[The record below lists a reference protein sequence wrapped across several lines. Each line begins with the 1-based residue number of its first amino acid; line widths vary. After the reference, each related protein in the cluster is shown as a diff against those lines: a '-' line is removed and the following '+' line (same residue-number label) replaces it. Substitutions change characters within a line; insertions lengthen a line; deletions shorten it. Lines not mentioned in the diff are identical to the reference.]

1 MAAAENVVTGIKDK
15 SSLAPMQV
23 LVRGRIESS
32 SVHEGTRET
41 KIMTPA
47 VDEFS
52 RPQLLEIRS
61 KSRIGE
67 KGEMVTVKCQLGGY
81 QRKAFTVKDKAT
93 GEMRT
98 VVPVEH
104 TLDLIDEN

>member
-1 MAAAENVVTGIKDK
+1 MAAAENVVTSIKDK
-15 SSLAPMQV
+15 SAQAPMQV
-23 LVRGRIESS
+23 LIRGRIESS

-52 RPQLLEIRS
+52 RPQLLEVRS
-61 KSRIGE
+61 KIRIGE
-67 KGEMVTVKCQLGGY
+67 KGELVTIKCQLGGY
-81 QRKAFTVKDKAT
+81 QRKAFQVKDKST
-93 GEMRT
+93 GEIRN

-104 TLDLIDEN
+104 TLDLIEEN